1 MQRLKKT
8 DYLLTYMIIITFAS
22 FVCGFFLGAS
32 VIKGKIYAEQS
43 VQSDRKAQGMYP
55 DKDFIAYYYNVYKP
69 MQEFK
74 AEYLRM
80 NSQQEAD
87 TSSQQ
92 LRKLVKKTLQE
103 VEKAGVPETSP
114 LLLQA
119 KHEYIQS
126 LKAYTEDAGNSEFDT
141 AWLRAEADMYK
152 AVATWEQLYVT
163 KKSASLEV
171 PKSISFSQWKEYP
184 FHYRNYISAEYLYQ
198 TKKLVEYRPVD
209 LTAKLDSVIANDQA
223 ASLGWTDVPFAIRV
237 LMTTDAVRSGDFSA
251 LRKQVYP
258 KVAFPEMPL
267 FTE

>member
-22 FVCGFFLGAS
+22 FIGGFFLGAS
-32 VIKGKIYAEQS
+32 VMKGKIYAEQA
-43 VQSDRKAQGMYP
+43 VQSDRGTQNMYP
-55 DKDFIAYYYNVYKP
+55 DKDFITYYYNVYEP
-69 MQEFK
+69 MQKFK
-74 AEYLRM
+74 AEYFRM
-80 NSQQEAD
+80 NGQQEAD
-87 TSSQQ
+87 TSQ
-92 LRKLVKKTLQE
+92 KLQKLAKKTLQE
-103 VEKAGVPETSP
+103 VEKASVPETSP

-119 KHEYIQS
+119 KHEYIRS
-126 LKAYTEDAGNSEFDT
+126 LKAYTEDDGSSDFDT
-141 AWLRAEADMYK
+141 AWLRADADMYK

-163 KKSASLEV
+163 KKSTSLQV

-198 TKKLVEYRPVD
+198 TKKLVDYRPVD

-237 LMTTDAVRSGDFSA
+237 LTTTDAVRTGDFSS